1 LAELKKNILE
11 KLPYTHKIFF
21 PFPKLTDIQEQTI
34 PIILNKKNALIISP
48 TASGK
53 TEAVV
58 APICERMIKE
68 CNGEF
73 NSKKL
78 LMIYIIPT
86 KALVS
91 DIYKRLESKLS
102 RLHITSAS
110 KTGDL
115 NNFKVEQPQN
125 VLFTTPESCDSLL
138 SRNPQI
144 LKEIKFI
151 VIDELHFLDNNYRG
165 DQLRILLQRITKIV
179 NNPNELNYYA
189 MSATIKEPN
198 KMCERYFKK
207 FEIIISKGSRK
218 IIFATV
224 NAGTSFKKLEIIKNI
239 FIEEK
244 ISRAIFFC
252 NSRKKTNQITKQLI
266 EIFGR
271 KDRIFE
277 HHSSIHKKTRKLIE
291 KEMART
297 DNILSYCVATSSLEI
312 GIDIGSIQAVV
323 LIEPPLTV
331 SSLLQRIG
339 RGNRRTNKTTCFGIF
354 ELPEDKK
361 VFTEM
366 IEKAR
371 NGFIEDIKYKS
382 DVSVVVQQILSLTME
397 KYNEDDGKLT
407 YKKIHE
413 FLDILTNKPEHVD
426 LIIEKMISDDYIQEY
441 RGKIIPTTKL
451 LDFQSKF
458 RMGKSINANISS
470 GNVMQ
475 VVDQSGKILGEME
488 KPTEKMNKIQ
498 FASRKWDVSEIQKN
512 KVIVKRT
519 MTGKT
524 STPNFVANSN
534 YGSWYS
540 SLPDEL
546 KKSE

>member
-1 LAELKKNILE
+1 MEALKKNILE
-11 KLPYTHKIFF
+11 KLPHTRKIFF
-21 PFPKLTDIQEQTI
+21 PFRELRDIQEQTI

-58 APICERMIKE
+58 GPICERMIEE

-102 RLHITSAS
+102 KLHITSAS

-115 NNFKVEQPQN
+115 NNFKVQQPQN

-198 KMCERYFKK
+198 KMCERYFKN

-224 NAGTSFKKLEIIKNI
+224 DAGTSFKKLEKIKKI
-239 FIEEK
+239 FIERK

-271 KDRIFE
+271 DDRIFE
-277 HHSSIHKKTRKLIE
+277 HHSSIEKKDRKNIE

-339 RGNRRTNKTTCFGIF
+339 RGNRTTNKTICFGVF

-366 IEKAR
+366 IDKAR
-371 NGFIEDIKYKS
+371 NGFIEDIKYES
-382 DVSVVVQQILSLTME
+382 DISVVVQQILSLTME
-397 KYNEDDGKLT
+397 KYNEDNGKLT

-413 FLDILTNKPEHVD
+413 FLDILVSKPEHVD
-426 LIIEKMISDDYIQEY
+426 LIIEKMISDDYIQES

-458 RMGKSINANISS
+458 RMGKSINANISGS
-470 GNVMQ
+470 NVMQ
-475 VVDQSGKILGEME
+475 VVDQSGKVLGEME
-488 KPTEKMNKIQ
+488 KPTEKINKIQ

-519 MTGKT
+519 MTGET
-524 STPNFVANSN
+524 STPNFTPNSN

-540 SLPDEL
+540 SLPDKL
-546 KKSE
+546 KGFE